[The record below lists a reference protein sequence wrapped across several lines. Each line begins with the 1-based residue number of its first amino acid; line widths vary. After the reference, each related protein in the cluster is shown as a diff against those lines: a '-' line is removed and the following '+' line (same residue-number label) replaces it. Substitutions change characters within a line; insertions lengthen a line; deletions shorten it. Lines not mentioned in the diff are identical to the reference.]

1 MEDTLNQKPITI
13 FFSPGERSLEKPVIY
28 ADSREASSSTGKEIV
43 KKLMELGA
51 DVKLVKLE
59 FGDYLVGGDVAI
71 ERKTIVDF
79 VGTLTR
85 RFLFNQIFEMRRV
98 YPRSLMVLEG
108 YMGVLRK
115 FSRISPESV
124 SGALF
129 ALAQNGVPII
139 PTIDHKDTAV
149 FLYTAARQEQIVEKR
164 MPMVRPA
171 KKVETLAEA
180 QRFLMCGLP
189 LIGREKANSILIKY
203 GSPVNAFTHVD
214 EWDKV
219 EGIGNI
225 IKKKAKDVLTTPF
238 QPTPVENPKFYAETL
253 EKIKLEQKELS
264 RKKKGSKNT

>member
-1 MEDTLNQKPITI
+1 MGNTLNQKPLTT
-13 FFSPGERSLEKPVIY
+13 FFAPTEGALEKPVIY
-28 ADSREASSSTGKEIV
+28 TDSREAASSIGRKIV
-43 KKLMELGA
+43 KDLMELGA

-59 FGDYLVGGDVAI
+59 FGDYLVGEDVAI
-71 ERKTIVDF
+71 ERKTILDF
-79 VGTLTR
+79 VGTLMR
-85 RFLFNQIFEMRRV
+85 RFLFNQVFEMKKV

-129 ALAQNGVPII
+129 ALAQNGIPVI
-139 PTIDHKDTAV
+139 PTIDHKDTAIFV
-149 FLYTAARQEQIVEKR
+149 YTAAKQEQTLEKR
-164 MPMVRPA
+164 VPVVRPA

-180 QRFLMCGLP
+180 QLFLMCGIP

-219 EGIGNI
+219 EGIGGI

-238 QPTPVENPKFYAETL
+238 QPTP
-253 EKIKLEQKELS
+253 S
-264 RKKKGSKNT
+264 NTG

>member
-1 MEDTLNQKPITI
+1 MKNTLNQKPLTI
-13 FFSPGERSLEKPVIY
+13 FFSSEEKSPEKPVIY

-51 DVKLVKLE
+51 NVKLVKLE
-59 FGDYLVGGDVAI
+59 CGDYLVGEDVAI

-124 SGALF
+124 NGALF
-129 ALAQNGVPII
+129 ALAQNGIPII
-139 PTIDHKDTAV
+139 PTIDHKDTAIL
-149 FLYTAARQEQIVEKR
+149 LYTAARQEQILEKR
-164 MPMVRPA
+164 APVVRPA
-171 KKVETLAEA
+171 KKLEKLTEA
-180 QRFLMCGLP
+180 QLFLMCGIP
-189 LIGREKANSILIKY
+189 LIGREKANNILKKY

-219 EGIGNI
+219 EGIGSI
-225 IKKKAKDVLTTPF
+225 IKKKAEEVLMTPF
-238 QPTPVENPKFYAETL
+238 KPTH
-253 EKIKLEQKELS
+253 
-264 RKKKGSKNT
+264 

>member
-1 MEDTLNQKPITI
+1 MGNTLNQKPLTL
-13 FFSPGERSLEKPVIY
+13 FFSSGERDVEKPVIY
-28 ADSREASSSTGKEIV
+28 IDSREASSSIGTKIV
-43 KKLMELGA
+43 QNLMGLGA

-59 FGDYLVGGDVAI
+59 FGDYLVGEDVAI

-85 RFLFNQIFEMRRV
+85 RFLFNQIFEMKKV
-98 YPRSLMVLEG
+98 YPKSLMILEG

-129 ALAQNGVPII
+129 ALAQNGIPVI
-139 PTIDHKDTAV
+139 PTIDHEDTAI
-149 FLYTAARQEQIVEKR
+149 FIYTAARQEQTLEKR
-164 MPMVRPA
+164 APMVRPA

-180 QRFLMCGLP
+180 QLFLMCGIP
-189 LIGREKANSILIKY
+189 LIGRKKARSILIKY

-219 EGIGNI
+219 EGIGGI

-238 QPTPVENPKFYAETL
+238 QPTP
-253 EKIKLEQKELS
+253 S
-264 RKKKGSKNT
+264 NTG

>member
-1 MEDTLNQKPITI
+1 MGNTLNQKPLTI
-13 FFSPGERSLEKPVIY
+13 FFSSGESPPEKPVIY
-28 ADSREASSSTGKEIV
+28 TDSREASSPIGKEIV

-59 FGDYLVGGDVAI
+59 FGDYLVGEDVAI

-129 ALAQNGVPII
+129 ALAQNGIPII

-149 FLYTAARQEQIVEKR
+149 LLYTAARQEQILEKR
-164 MPMVRPA
+164 APVVRPA
-171 KKVETLAEA
+171 KKLEKLTEVQL
-180 QRFLMCGLP
+180 FLMCGIP
-189 LIGREKANSILIKY
+189 LIGREKANNILLTY
-203 GSPVNAFTHVD
+203 GSPMNAFTHVD

-219 EGIGNI
+219 EGIGRI
-225 IKKKAKDVLTTPF
+225 IKKKAKEVLMTPF
-238 QPTPVENPKFYAETL
+238 QPTP
-253 EKIKLEQKELS
+253 
-264 RKKKGSKNT
+264 